1 MNRTKKL
8 KLNVIFTVL
17 NQLIVFLSGFILPKL
32 IIDNYGSEINGLVSS
47 ITQFLSVIMFCE
59 MGVGAVVQSA
69 LYKPISENDT
79 TEISK
84 IYCSAQR
91 FFRNIAYILVVY
103 IGILCIAYP
112 FIVESKE
119 SWIGIVILLLAI
131 SFKMFVQ
138 YYFSLTYRL
147 ILISAQM
154 TFVPML
160 IGSVTLVLNIALTYL
175 LIKLGRSIQEV
186 QIVSSL
192 IFLIQPVAFGA
203 VVNRLYS
210 LNKHITY
217 KEEPIKQKWNGFAQ
231 HLASITQEN
240 SPAIILTVF
249 TSVATVSVYAIYHM
263 VANGIKLVF
272 ISFMTSVK
280 SLLGDMY
287 VKNETALLNKTFD
300 MFEWAS
306 IMGATLFYTVAA
318 ITIIPFI
325 EVYLGKNTDIN
336 YIYPAFGAI
345 ICLYMA
351 VYTIRIP
358 YSFMIQAAGHF
369 KQTQNSAFIELFM
382 SLILSC
388 CLVARF
394 GLIGVSLGAV
404 VAIGY
409 RTIYF
414 VYYLQ
419 KNILYRNVQK
429 TVFMAVIAISII
441 ATIWL
446 LSRFIVFEGMTLF
459 SWIWYAIKVF
469 ILATGI
475 TLVINIIFYKSNLI
489 LLFNKI
495 LRK

>member
-1 MNRTKKL
+1 MNRSKKL

-69 LYKPISENDT
+69 LYKPISENDC

-91 FFRNIAYILVVY
+91 FFRNIAYILTIY
-103 IGILCIAYP
+103 IAVLCVAYP
-112 FIVESKE
+112 FIVESDE
-119 SWIGIVILLLAI
+119 TWIGIVILLVAI
-131 SFKMFVQ
+131 SLKMFVQ

-160 IGSVTLVLNIALTYL
+160 IGSITLLLNIALTYL

-192 IFLIQPVAFGA
+192 IFLIQPIAFGA
-203 VVNRLYS
+203 VVNRLYKI
-210 LNKHITY
+210 NKNSTY
-217 KEEPIKQKWNGFAQ
+217 TEEPIKQKWNGFAQ

-287 VKNETALLNKTFD
+287 VKNENALLNKTFD
-300 MFEWAS
+300 LFEWGA

-325 EVYLGKNTDIN
+325 EVYLGENTDIN
-336 YIYPAFGAI
+336 YIYPSFGAI

-369 KQTQNSAFIELFM
+369 KETQNSAFIELFV

-388 CLVARF
+388 CLVIKY

-404 VAIGY
+404 LAISY

-419 KNILYRNVQK
+419 NNILFRSAMK
-429 TVFMAVIAISII
+429 TVVMIII
-441 ATIWL
+441 ACSIVMTTWFT
-446 LSRFIVFEGMTLF
+446 SRYIVFEGTSLLTW
-459 SWIWYAIKVF
+459 SLYTVKVF
-469 ILATGI
+469 ALGICI
-475 TLVINIIFYKSNLI
+475 TLIYNIVFYNRNMFF
-489 LLFNKI
+489 LLKKL

>member
-210 LNKHITY
+210 LNKHIKY

-287 VKNETALLNKTFD
+287 VKNETTLLNKTFD

-336 YIYPAFGAI
+336 YIYPVFGAI

-446 LSRFIVFEGMTLF
+446 LSRFIVFEGTTLL

-475 TLVINIIFYKSNLI
+475 TLVINIFFYKSNLI

>member
-69 LYKPISENDT
+69 LYKPISKNDT

-210 LNKHITY
+210 LNKHIKY

-287 VKNETALLNKTFD
+287 VKNETTLLNKTFD

-336 YIYPAFGAI
+336 YIYPVFGAI

-446 LSRFIVFEGMTLF
+446 LSRFIVFEGTTLF

-475 TLVINIIFYKSNLI
+475 TLVINIFFYKSNLI

>member
-69 LYKPISENDT
+69 LYKPISKNDT

-210 LNKHITY
+210 LNKHIKY

-287 VKNETALLNKTFD
+287 VKNETTLLNKTFD

-336 YIYPAFGAI
+336 YIYPVFGAI

-446 LSRFIVFEGMTLF
+446 LSRFIVFEGTTLL

-475 TLVINIIFYKSNLI
+475 TLVINIFFYKSNLI